1 MWRPKFKSATDPRH
15 FYFVGA
21 LVALGTLVMWL
32 LLHFGMPLPEEASEQ
47 AKTVD
52 ALIQGHL
59 VLIAFLFSLVVVF
72 MLYAIVVFRK
82 REGDEEEGAH
92 FEGNT
97 TLEIVWTVAPL
108 LLVVIFAFWG
118 IRALNTITA
127 TKANELEIDVHGM
140 QWSWDFTY
148 ANDVKSTDLVLP
160 LNLPILVKMH
170 TEDVMHGFWI
180 PEFRVKQDLVP
191 LGEGNFT
198 YLRFTPTKVG
208 EYTLGCTVLCGLR
221 HWSMVAKVKV
231 VPESEFTVWMNS
243 EVAKVN
249 PALAS
254 K

>member
-1 MWRPKFKSATDPRH
+1 MWRPKFKSATDPLH
-15 FYFVGA
+15 FYIVTA
-21 LVALGTLVMWL
+21 LVVVGTILMWAA
-32 LLHFGMPLPEEASEQ
+32 LHFGMPFPEEASEQ
-47 AKTVD
+47 ASTID

-72 MLYAIVVFRK
+72 MLYAIVMFRK

-127 TKANELEIDVHGM
+127 TKSNELEIDVRGF
-140 QWSWDFTY
+140 QWAWEFTY
-148 ANDVKSTDLVLP
+148 DNDVKSLDLVLP
-160 LNLPILVKMH
+160 LNRPVVVKMH
-170 TEDVMHGFWI
+170 SEDVMHGFWVR
-180 PEFRVKQDLVP
+180 EFRVKQDVVP
-191 LGEGNFT
+191 LGQGNFT

-231 VPESEFTVWMNS
+231 VPESDFTVWLNS
-243 EVAKVN
+243 ELAKEN